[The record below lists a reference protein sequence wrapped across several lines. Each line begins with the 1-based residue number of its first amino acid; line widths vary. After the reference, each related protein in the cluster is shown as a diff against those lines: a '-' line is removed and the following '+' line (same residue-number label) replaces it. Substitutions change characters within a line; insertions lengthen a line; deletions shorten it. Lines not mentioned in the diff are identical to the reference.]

1 MTHAEADGVASVK
14 VPRSRVCL
22 LCSVRCT
29 GRIALWK
36 DFGFVS
42 DGRASA
48 GVRFRITMKH
58 GDANVY
64 GEGASPRVMAR
75 VRITGLGCSTERMS

>member
-1 MTHAEADGVASVK
+1 MTDIEAEGAGSCK
-14 VPRSRVCL
+14 VPRARVSV

-29 GRIALWK
+29 GRIRLWK

-48 GVRFRITMKH
+48 GFRLRITMK
-58 GDANVY
+58 
-64 GEGASPRVMAR
+64 R
-75 VRITGLGCSTERMS
+75 L